1 MERIGFRPEFVYTEP
16 KKVYVELTSR
26 CNLDCS
32 ICYRRSWQ
40 QQPGDM
46 DKSQLEKLVKELR
59 AFKSQPEVVLGGIG
73 EPTHSPEFLDTVDM
87 LKGLPLTVTSNGTL
101 LADKRITEAVAQ
113 NVNRLVISVDGCDE
127 TYYRIRGTS
136 LTNVVDGIKM
146 IKSEGTGPEIQLQF
160 VLSVEN
166 RDSIWQV
173 IDLAA
178 QLRVQGVIISNLLP
192 QTLEYSKK
200 ILYSAQHNP
209 EMKQFF
215 NRVCNYSFVRGV
227 TISLPGYE
235 LKTDRRC
242 RFIDGGGVVVNALGD
257 VTPCYRFAHP
267 GREYVF
273 DRPKEVVR
281 HSFGNLSDKT
291 LVEIWNQRDY
301 RRFRYSIYCN
311 LFPSCTDCDL
321 VDGCEIVNTT
331 TWDCEGNM
339 PTCGDCLWARNFVIC
354 P

>member
-1 MERIGFRPEFVYTEP
+1 MKRIGFRPEFICTEP
-16 KKVYVELTSR
+16 SKVYIELTSR

-40 QQPGDM
+40 QQTCDM
-46 DKSQLEKLVKELR
+46 GEDILAKLLLELGSFECR
-59 AFKSQPEVVLGGIG
+59 PEVILGGIG
-73 EPTHSPEFLDTVDM
+73 EPTFSPFFLNTVEQ
-87 LKGLPLTVTSNGTL
+87 LKDFPLTLTSNGL
-101 LADKRITEAVAQ
+101 LMAGEIAEIISRNINK
-113 NVNRLVISVDGCDE
+113 LVVSVDGCDE
-127 TYYRIRGTS
+127 TYYNIRGTS
-136 LTNVVDGIKM
+136 LDNVIDGITRVRL
-146 IKSEGTGPEIQLQF
+146 GGRGPEILLQF
-160 VLSVEN
+160 VLSSEN
-166 RDSIWQV
+166 QDSIWHV

-178 QLRVQGVIISNLLP
+178 KLQVQGVIVSNLLP
-192 QTLEYSKK
+192 QTPEYTEK
-200 ILYSAQHNP
+200 ILYSRYENQK
-209 EMKQFF
+209 MRRFF
-215 NRVCNYSFVRGV
+215 NRVRNYSLLRGV

-242 RFIDGGGVVVNALGD
+242 RFVDGGGVVINAQGD
-257 VTPCYRFAHP
+257 VTPCYRLAHP

-273 DRPKEVVR
+273 GRSKDIVR
-281 HSFGNLSDKT
+281 HSFGNISHKT
-291 LVEIWNQRDY
+291 LGEIWNQRDY
-301 RRFRYSIYCN
+301 QQFRQTIYCN